1 MMTHYYVVAAAGM
14 MESWLVGEIQKTPEE
29 IIAFMD
35 RVISD
40 HMHGAAARL
49 KGQCKE

>member
-1 MMTHYYVVAAAGM
+1 MTHYYVVVAAGM

-40 HMHGAAARL
+40 HMRGAAVRL
-49 KGQCKE
+49 KEQCKE